1 MDPWLIV
8 AGGGTAGHIV
18 PGIVVAQELVRRGV
32 DPKAIHFVGSER
44 GIERTLVPD
53 AGFDVTLL
61 SGRGIQR
68 RLTKENRVSPASQAS
83 PRRGAD
89 PGWLCIGTVW
99 CRRDAVAD
107 SHGRG

>member
-68 RLTKENRVSPASQAS
+68 RLTSNIRGKNPSNWKWIKLKITAVSTSAIQ
-83 PRRGAD
+83 G
-89 PGWLCIGTVW
+89 
-99 CRRDAVAD
+99 
-107 SHGRG
+107 